1 MADVQRNPRNGLSI
15 RELATRIGRSPS
27 TIKRY
32 TSEPRETYE
41 SRAAERHTRIREL
54 RAEGLSMRAI
64 AEQVGVTVGAVHYAL
79 HKTQRESE

>member
-1 MADVQRNPRNGLSI
+1 VADIQRNPRNGLSI
-15 RELATRIGRSPS
+15 RELADRIGRSPR
-27 TIKRY
+27 TVQRY

-41 SRAAERHTRIREL
+41 SRAAERHTRIRAL

-79 HKTQRESE
+79 HKPDRTPE